1 MSFNA
6 KGTMKDLLTSL
17 LKAKKT
23 VYVILNSGKEYVGII
38 LKVEQNLVVFQ
49 TQGKKNFYDAVIR
62 IENITAV
69 EVKVRGEKK
78 D

>member
-38 LKVEQNLVVFQ
+38 LKVEQSLIVFQ

-62 IENITAV
+62 IEDITAV
-69 EVKVRGEKK
+69 EVKVRG

>member
-6 KGTMKDLLTSL
+6 KGSMKDLLTSL

-38 LKVEQNLVVFQ
+38 LKVEQNLVVLQ
-49 TQGKKNFYDAVIR
+49 TEGSRNFYDAVIR
-62 IENITAV
+62 VEDIIAV
-69 EVKVRGEKK
+69 EVKVRENKK